1 MELNYEYNGHQYAIK
16 VEKKGGKGSEY
27 SIAYDG
33 KNYAASAS
41 EIKPGY
47 LNIRL
52 NEQLI
57 KCVISNEK
65 ENRFVFLNG
74 DIFQIKRIQPT
85 ARKLEKKEEK
95 EGLASPISGKIVSVK
110 VEEGSIVKK
119 GDVLMVIE
127 AMKMEYPIKAPH
139 DGKVKKI
146 NFKINDQIEMGA
158 TPLYIE
164 KED

>member
-1 MELNYEYNGHQYAIK
+1 MELNYEYNGHRYAIK

-33 KNYAASAS
+33 KNYEVSAS

-47 LNIRL
+47 LNIKL
-52 NEQLI
+52 DDQLI
-57 KCVISNEK
+57 KCVISNDKEK
-65 ENRFVFLNG
+65 RFVFLDG
-74 DIFQIKRIQPT
+74 DIFQIKRMQPT

-95 EGLASPISGKIVSVK
+95 ELASPISGKVVSVK

-139 DGKVKKI
+139 DGIIKKI